1 MFPVLRN
8 EKKEKQKEYDC
19 LVSLTK
25 GIDVGDISD
34 QAYYAVQEIEE
45 ILGTVENEGY
55 EEVSEEEIKELVC
68 DIEEVV

>member
-1 MFPVLRN
+1 MHN
-8 EKKEKQKEYDC
+8 E
-19 LVSLTK
+19 
-25 GIDVGDISD
+25 
-34 QAYYAVQEIEE
+34 VQEIEE